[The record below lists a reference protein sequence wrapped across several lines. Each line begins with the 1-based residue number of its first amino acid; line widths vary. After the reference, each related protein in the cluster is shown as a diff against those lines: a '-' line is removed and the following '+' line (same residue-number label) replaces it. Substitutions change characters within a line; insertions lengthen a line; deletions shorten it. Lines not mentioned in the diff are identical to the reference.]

1 MCTKVEIQRYMKRE
15 EEREIC
21 RSIDPRRLEKI
32 SSGGLA
38 EEKLS
43 IFKEDPR
50 EKYLDGEFLVSWGM
64 MRRRNDHFFE
74 SSEIRGRGAE
84 VEQELGSC
92 QIFEIVLPDVNAAK
106 IGLKMKSFLL
116 KTISK
121 SFF

>member
-64 MRRRNDHFFE
+64 MRR
-74 SSEIRGRGAE
+74 
-84 VEQELGSC
+84 
-92 QIFEIVLPDVNAAK
+92 
-106 IGLKMKSFLL
+106 
-116 KTISK
+116 
-121 SFF
+121 

>member
-1 MCTKVEIQRYMKRE
+1 M
-15 EEREIC
+15 
-21 RSIDPRRLEKI
+21 EKI

-43 IFKEDPR
+43 IFKEDLR

-92 QIFEIVLPDVNAAK
+92 QIFEIVLPYVNAAK

-116 KTISK
+116 KMISKSFLLRTISK